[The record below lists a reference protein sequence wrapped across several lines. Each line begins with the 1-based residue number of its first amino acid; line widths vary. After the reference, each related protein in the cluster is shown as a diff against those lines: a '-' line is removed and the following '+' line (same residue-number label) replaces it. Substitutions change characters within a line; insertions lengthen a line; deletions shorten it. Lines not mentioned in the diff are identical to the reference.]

1 MRKRISWLVS
11 LLVLTGLVALA
22 ARTVDW
28 GEALRAAS
36 SAHPLLV
43 MGAMVLNTGI
53 LVLTAAQWV
62 VFLPSGLRVPPRR
75 MFEAVAI
82 TSLFSNSAP
91 PGAGHVATVH
101 YVPSR
106 GGVSHSVG
114 LSILFLDQLAE
125 GVAKLT
131 LIGAALLWVPV
142 GLEFRIV
149 AATLLTVVPALA
161 LSLIVLAHRGDFLER
176 RAAQATGWLAAPLR
190 LAGTIAKNLEA
201 LRHPRVFGQGVLL
214 SWAQK
219 LCEGLAIGLI
229 VASLGIEIPVWGV
242 LGLLV
247 AVTLSTTIPLMPANL
262 GVYEGAAFLVLRAL
276 GVEADAALG
285 VALVMHMAYL
295 VPMAG
300 IGWLI
305 VALRPL
311 TGDAAN
317 DGSGG
322 SKLP

>member
-1 MRKRISWLVS
+1 MRKKISWLVS

-36 SAHPLLV
+36 GAHPLLV
-43 MGAMVLNTGI
+43 VGAMILNTGI
-53 LVLTAAQWV
+53 LILTAAQWL
-62 VFLPSGLRVPPRR
+62 VFLPSGLRVQPMR

-101 YVPSR
+101 FVSSR

-149 AATLLTVVPALA
+149 AATLLAAVPALA
-161 LSLIVLAHRGDFLER
+161 LGLVLLAHREDFLER
-176 RAAQATGWLAAPLR
+176 HALRASGWLAAPLR

-201 LRHPRVFGQGVLL
+201 LRHPRVFGQGILL

-229 VASLGIEIPVWGV
+229 VASLGIEIPLWGV

-247 AVTLSTTIPLMPANL
+247 AVTLSTTVPLMPANL

-276 GVEADAALG
+276 GVGADVALG
-285 VALVMHMAYL
+285 VALVMHAAYL

-305 VALRPL
+305 VALRPPA
-311 TGDAAN
+311 GDGPNEASEGRTTA
-317 DGSGG
+317 
-322 SKLP
+322 